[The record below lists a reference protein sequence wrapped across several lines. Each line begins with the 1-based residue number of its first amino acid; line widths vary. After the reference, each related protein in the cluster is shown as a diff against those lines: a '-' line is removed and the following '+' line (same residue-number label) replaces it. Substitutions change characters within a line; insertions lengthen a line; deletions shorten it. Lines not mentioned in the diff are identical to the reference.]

1 MRNVRVKIHI
11 NAPIER
17 VFAEVSDHEVFLR
30 ADDGTATTLLRTGD
44 AERAGRA
51 LQRGGLRFA
60 TMLAAVSFDLQR
72 RVMDMEAAF

>member
-1 MRNVRVKIHI
+1 VKIHI

-17 VFAEVSDHEVFLR
+17 VFAAV
-30 ADDGTATTLLRTGD
+30 DGRGMDLAFRE
-44 AERAGRA
+44 AHSVAGEQSGGA
-51 LQRGGLRFA
+51 GLLQRGGLRFT